1 MYPPI
6 VVHAG
11 KGNLDKVI
19 DLLEND
25 PTLLE
30 ASGHMD
36 QTPLFMAVRWGQFEV
51 VKYLV
56 GKGANINVKDK
67 NGTSAII
74 DAAVGNHFEVVEYLK
89 EHGATFDENI
99 MNRALGANP
108 LVSKPG
114 CFGLL
119 IAFAIPAVLLM
130 LEIVEPI

>member
-11 KGNLDKVI
+11 KGKLDKVI
-19 DLLEND
+19 DLLESD

-30 ASGHMD
+30 ASGRMD
-36 QTPLFMAVRWGQFEV
+36 QTPLFMAARWGQFEV

-56 GKGANINVKDK
+56 EKGANVNVKDK
-67 NGTSAII
+67 NGTPAII

-89 EHGATFDENI
+89 ENGARFDENL
-99 MNRALGANP
+99 MNRALNVNS

-114 CFGLL
+114 CFAILVVSA
-119 IAFAIPAVLLM
+119 IATFIVFRNFA
-130 LEIVEPI
+130 